1 MSGVKIR
8 EKEWNKFIE
17 DPEKYK
23 IDVNKFCD
31 RSVIAGLPSV
41 AALLIGASVFFN
53 GFDALSIFFPVL
65 VFSSGMVGATTFFEN
80 KIDRIYLMEKRLEN
94 IQKTQEENI
103 ASESKRDKDFTQL
116 FNNDSTTIEKD
127 NTKTEITNID
137 NTSRLDADNLLND
150 MNINNTLIKN
160 KENENYNVVPE
171 LALARPN
178 ISTNNS
184 ESQ

>member
-31 RSVIAGLPSV
+31 RSIIAGLPSV

-80 KIDRIYLMEKRLEN
+80 KIDRIHLMEKRLEN

-127 NTKTEITNID
+127 NTKTEITDID

-150 MNINNTLIKN
+150 MNINNALITN

-171 LALARPN
+171 LVSLD